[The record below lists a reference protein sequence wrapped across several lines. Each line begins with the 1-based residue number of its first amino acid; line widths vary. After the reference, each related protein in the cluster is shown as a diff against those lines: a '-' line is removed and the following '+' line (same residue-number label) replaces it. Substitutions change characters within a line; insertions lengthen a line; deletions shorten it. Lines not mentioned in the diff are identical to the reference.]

1 MNTEKI
7 INERLQKIAL
17 KNQKVELGFIDE
29 IKKRGEALEKEWKK
43 GLNIAVDE
51 SKALAKKL
59 DTQYAAPINKEL
71 QALKADIEESERLL
85 KELGIGKNSDIERAK
100 QVLKIAIGQE
110 RALREASM
118 KLKDIY

>member
-1 MNTEKI
+1 MNTQKI

-29 IKKRGEALEKEWKK
+29 IKKRGEELEKEWKK
-43 GLNIAVDE
+43 GLQIAVDE

-59 DTQYAAPINKEL
+59 DTQYVAPINKEL

-118 KLKDIY
+118 KLRDIY

>member
-1 MNTEKI
+1 MNTQKI

-43 GLNIAVDE
+43 GLKIAVDE
-51 SKALAKKL
+51 SKALAKKI

-71 QALKADIEESERLL
+71 QALEADIKESERLL

-100 QVLKIAIGQE
+100 QVLKIATGQA

-118 KLKDIY
+118 KLRDIY

>member
-1 MNTEKI
+1 MNTQKI

-43 GLNIAVDE
+43 GLKIAVDE
-51 SKALAKKL
+51 SKALAKKI

-71 QALKADIEESERLL
+71 QALKADIEKSERLL
-85 KELGIGKNSDIERAK
+85 KELGIGENSDIERAK
-100 QVLKIAIGQE
+100 QVLKIATGQA

-118 KLKDIY
+118 KLRDIY